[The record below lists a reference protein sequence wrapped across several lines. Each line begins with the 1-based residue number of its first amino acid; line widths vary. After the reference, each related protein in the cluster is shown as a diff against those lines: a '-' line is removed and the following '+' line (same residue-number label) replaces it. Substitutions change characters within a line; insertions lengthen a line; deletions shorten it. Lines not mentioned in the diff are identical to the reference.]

1 MLTSNIAVPS
11 TLQSLSKE
19 ELEHLLV
26 CAVKGKAGRDVLTSI
41 FSARYD
47 TKKKINMQI
56 ARINQIELI
65 NFYQDVKL
73 AGVDIDFNQMYY
85 VVAEA
90 GRGYITIRQ

>member
-1 MLTSNIAVPS
+1 MLTRNIVVPS

-47 TKKKINMQI
+47 TKKKISVQV

-65 NFYQDVKL
+65 NFYQDVRL
-73 AGVDIDFNQMYY
+73 VGAEVDFDQEI
-85 VVAEA
+85 
-90 GRGYITIRQ
+90 GRAHV